1 MSVLRS
7 EMVQDLVVM
16 RQETMLLR
24 SLAAKKHSILARIDT
39 TKFQSSTKACPI
51 YEAIVTF

>member
-16 RQETMLLR
+16 RQETVLLR

-51 YEAIVTF
+51 YKAIPTF